1 MLITIKFT
9 LGPSPPSPFAL
20 LDANFGESS
29 FFMICESSQQKN
41 HPNERINI
49 RTFLSHEGSN
59 NECTS
64 TKDES
69 VSVTRRIWRFD
80 KLLCGSFGASDGL
93 FDFTT
98 TVLLD
103 VDVDVAVV
111 TRAVLLK
118 DLDGLRT
125 TSLLV
130 GKRRLPLARS
140 EREGCRADENM
151 SSRLSLSSRGEK
163 MSTFFQFHFPKN
175 LTSLPDDAGFF
186 ETSSQ
191 SATTRFDSTSS
202 SSSSS
207 RCVSSD
213 WRGFRNNK
221 YRSIMSI
228 RGTFQ
233 LSKLSFFHCPH
244 TGSSKGLNAFLS
256 NVFPSLEKHCSQTRG
271 ASLVLDVTQRR
282 GQDPYLRAEFLN
294 GREKTIGLK
303 NKTEEEVAVLV
314 NNAMS
319 EKGRVVKKVPRRVM
333 RTRITS
339 VQGAWQP
346 SVTSGGGGAKRESSL

>member
-9 LGPSPPSPFAL
+9 LGPSPPSPFTL

-69 VSVTRRIWRFD
+69 VSVTRRIWRLD

-103 VDVDVAVV
+103 VDVDAVIVV

-118 DLDGLRT
+118 DGKFFFFWEFERIA
-125 TSLLV
+125 SLLV
-130 GKRRLPLARS
+130 GKRRLPLV
-140 EREGCRADENM
+140 CRADENM

-163 MSTFFQFHFPKN
+163 MSTFFQFHFPQK
-175 LTSLPDDAGFF
+175 PHF
-186 ETSSQ
+186 SS
-191 SATTRFDSTSS
+191 
-202 SSSSS
+202 
-207 RCVSSD
+207 
-213 WRGFRNNK
+213 G
-221 YRSIMSI
+221 
-228 RGTFQ
+228 
-233 LSKLSFFHCPH
+233 
-244 TGSSKGLNAFLS
+244 
-256 NVFPSLEKHCSQTRG
+256 
-271 ASLVLDVTQRR
+271 RR
-282 GQDPYLRAEFLN
+282 RLL
-294 GREKTIGLK
+294 
-303 NKTEEEVAVLV
+303 
-314 NNAMS
+314 
-319 EKGRVVKKVPRRVM
+319 
-333 RTRITS
+333 
-339 VQGAWQP
+339 
-346 SVTSGGGGAKRESSL
+346 